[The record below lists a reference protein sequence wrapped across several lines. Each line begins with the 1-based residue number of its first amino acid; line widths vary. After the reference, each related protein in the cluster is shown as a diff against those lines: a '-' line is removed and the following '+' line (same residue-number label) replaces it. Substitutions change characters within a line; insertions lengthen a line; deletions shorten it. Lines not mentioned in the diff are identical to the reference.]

1 MVTMSLVPSYTDLQK
16 SEAESGAT
24 HSPPSNL
31 TTREREYSAAR
42 IPVAE
47 NVEIRAAPI
56 TLTTTATVRTD

>member
-1 MVTMSLVPSYTDLQK
+1 VPSYTDLQK
-16 SEAESGAT
+16 AEVESGAI

-31 TTREREYSAAR
+31 TTRENEYSLAR

-47 NVEIRAAPI
+47 SAQISATPT